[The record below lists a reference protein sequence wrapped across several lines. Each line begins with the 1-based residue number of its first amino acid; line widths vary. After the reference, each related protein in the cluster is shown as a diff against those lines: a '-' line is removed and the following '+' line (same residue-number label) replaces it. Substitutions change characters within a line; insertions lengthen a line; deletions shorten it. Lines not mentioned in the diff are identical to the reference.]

1 MHPDNSIQKVL
12 DKITNG
18 FRVMLKRHTL
28 ETNALI
34 KLMEGFTF
42 PNALDL

>member
-28 ETNALI
+28 EI
-34 KLMEGFTF
+34 
-42 PNALDL
+42 